1 MQEARQEAARQ
12 WYHRTEVTM
21 HRSLQFL
28 VGGGQ
33 PYHCTAGDSL
43 ITVQPNGDV
52 YPCRRL
58 PIRVGNLMETPLAE
72 LYYSSDLLCALR
84 DRNCVSQGCEACYF
98 ARLCRGGLKCL
109 VLRHC
114 QGCICGRS
122 RMLAGRE
129 SDGIKFCLLR
139 RGSRMK
145 TKCPNC
151 SAVYSISGPAEG
163 GSERSHDAG
172 SVRKRSGFLR

>member
-1 MQEARQEAARQ
+1 MQEARQESARH
-12 WYHRTEVTM
+12 WLSRTEVTM
-21 HRSLQFL
+21 HRALQFL

-58 PIRVGNLMETPLAE
+58 PIRVGNLLETPMAE

-84 DRNCVSQGCEACYF
+84 DRNCVSHGCEACYF

-109 VLRHC
+109 SYATANDAFVADP
-114 QGCICGRS
+114 GCW
-122 RMLAGRE
+122 LADRTSHSTPVE
-129 SDGIKFCLLR
+129 RKDGVGEVNFQVRFGPCDVRPQVGVRLALH
-139 RGSRMK
+139 
-145 TKCPNC
+145 
-151 SAVYSISGPAEG
+151 AVT
-163 GSERSHDAG
+163 SE
-172 SVRKRSGFLR
+172 VR